1 METRREETP
10 AGLQYQ
16 VIRDKVSSMTKL
28 TDIDPA
34 TRKQLAG
41 RAKTSDRML
50 QHIQVGRRQPSA
62 MMAIRIERAAKK
74 LGLDI
79 RRESLC
85 SACRGCDLAKRARG

>member
-1 METRREETP
+1 MTKLADITPETRR
-10 AGLQYQ
+10 AIA
-16 VIRDKVSSMTKL
+16 V
-28 TDIDPA
+28 
-34 TRKQLAG
+34 

-85 SACRGCDLAKRARG
+85 SACRGCDLARKARAE

>member
-1 METRREETP
+1 
-10 AGLQYQ
+10 
-16 VIRDKVSSMTKL
+16 MTKL
-28 TDIDPA
+28 TDIGPE
-34 TRKQLAG
+34 TRRAIAA

-85 SACRGCDLAKRARG
+85 SACRGCEAVKAWREQK